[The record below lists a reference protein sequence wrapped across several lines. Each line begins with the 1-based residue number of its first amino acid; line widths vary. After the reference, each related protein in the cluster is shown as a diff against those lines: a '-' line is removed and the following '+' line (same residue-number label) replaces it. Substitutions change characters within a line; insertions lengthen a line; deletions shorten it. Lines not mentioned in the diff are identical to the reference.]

1 MRRYTLLAA
10 LNSVQRHW
18 VVSQS
23 GRALT
28 PAYQILILR
37 TVLREERK
45 QLLCGFKCTNAFGC
59 GFLFQKSRIF
69 LEILLLPN
77 PSLREFNQDLTWCIP
92 IVMPLQ
98 SPLWPVKARGK
109 QRCSQI
115 ICWVSFVHCFQGS
128 VALKQLNQTTSV
140 PSTPTN
146 HEPVSF
152 SWGSSLFSWGG
163 SLFSWVSSSFS
174 WPSPKSKPEAENAVR
189 ARTPYIL
196 SHTVAWTRV
205 WARHRQIKHLLKINH
220 KKIHFKIGVW
230 LA

>member
-18 VVSQS
+18 VVSQN

-28 PAYQILILR
+28 PVYWILILR

-45 QLLCGFKCTNAFGC
+45 QLLWGFKCTNAIGC

-77 PSLREFNQDLTWCIP
+77 PNLREFNQDLTWCIP

-98 SPLWPVKARGK
+98 SPLWPLKARGK

-128 VALKQLNQTTSV
+128 AALKQLNQTTPV
-140 PSTPTN
+140 PSTPSN
-146 HEPVSF
+146 HELVSF
-152 SWGSSLFSWGG
+152 SWG
-163 SLFSWVSSSFS
+163 SSSFS

-230 LA
+230 LAQYLSIH